1 MKRVMMTV
9 VLLLVFMKP
18 LASEPTPPTVTEAQ
32 GLKIRLL
39 VSQLENA
46 QLRAQAAQ
54 RDFDAARDELT
65 KLTQSLAVP
74 GYDFDVSTLTYK
86 PTPKPRP

>member
-1 MKRVMMTV
+1 VKRALMTV
-9 VLLLVFMKP
+9 VMLLLLMKP
-18 LASEPTPPTVTEAQ
+18 LASEPTPPTLTEAQ
-32 GLKIRLL
+32 ALKIKLL

-54 RDFDAARDELT
+54 RDFDAARDELM
-65 KLTQSLAVP
+65 KLTQSVAVP